1 MKANKIATI
10 GIVLAILASFT
21 LVPVNAEANLP
32 DLTVTDIKAYHYIT
46 PWGRAVGPWFNLP
59 NSVDVTV
66 SNIGLKE
73 AGAAVVF
80 LSIDGERIGSEEI
93 RALQVGESAT
103 VTFKWTPTGQDPLSD
118 SVYNYTL
125 HAGKD
130 YTLTA
135 EVVGADVD
143 NNEKDMSN
151 NVMTKTQKVLYT
163 GYMADEPLENL
174 AHGMLHG
181 HVLYTTGDGRYT
193 GLYRKGSTQTTHYA
207 INLPPNATVKLARLN
222 VYYTW
227 SKALDWRK
235 VACPEMQV
243 DITTPSGTTYT
254 NIPLDAVY
262 NDIKAH
268 GYWNLP
274 WGNYVFDLSGIVSE
288 SGTYTVTV
296 KNVCTKCRYF
306 CVAAPGIAVVYEDA
320 DAPLIEYWYNEG
332 ADTLMGGRRYDG
344 LTLEECINNAEF
356 PGTPDATGLGL
367 VERATLGVVSP
378 WGGSAWAPGMTNY
391 LYFNDNELGQGV
403 YRGYSS
409 PYTKTIGSL
418 TLSVGGYISQVGIN
432 VTDVTEYLR
441 PDKNVASQGDD
452 GDNMMP
458 SNAFLVLE
466 YETKG
471 VKDEHI
477 KEVTGVT
484 GGGWM
489 SEETATFGFV
499 AQLKDNE
506 TIGNLEYI
514 DHAADLAMHSDTI
527 DELEIIGN
535 TATFSG
541 TAWIDDASS
550 GNVSSGYTFEIN
562 VEDNGEPG
570 AGLDTFAI
578 SVTDPEGSLYY
589 SASGTLE
596 GGNIQIHV

>member
-1 MKANKIATI
+1 MKTNKIATI

-21 LVPVNAEANLP
+21 LVPVNAGNLP
-32 DLTVTDIKAYHYIT
+32 DLAVTDIEAYHYIT
-46 PWGRAVGPWFNLP
+46 PWGSAVGPWFNLP

-66 SNIGLKE
+66 KNDGSRD

-80 LSIDGERIGSEEI
+80 LSIDGERVGSANILDLEVDET
-93 RALQVGESAT
+93 AT
-103 VTFKWTPTGQDPLSD
+103 VTFEWTPTGQDPLSD
-118 SVYNYTL
+118 GVYNYTL
-125 HAGKD
+125 HEGKV

-135 EVVGADVD
+135 EVVGADED
-143 NNEKDMSN
+143 NNEKKDDDPSN
-151 NVMTKTQKVLYT
+151 NVMTETQKVLYT
-163 GYMADEPLENL
+163 GYMADEPMENV

-193 GLYRKGSTQTTHYA
+193 GLYSVGSTQTTNYA

-227 SKALDWRK
+227 CKALVWGE

-243 DITTPSGTTYT
+243 DITTPSGTTYAD
-254 NIPLDAVY
+254 IPLDAVY

-268 GYWNLP
+268 GGWNLP
-274 WGNYVFDLSGIVSE
+274 FGNYVFDLSGIVSE

-306 CVAAPGIAVVYEDA
+306 CDAAPGIAIVYEDA

-332 ADTLMGGRRYDG
+332 ADLLMGGRRYDG

-391 LYFNDNELGQGV
+391 LYFNDIELGRGV
-403 YRGYSS
+403 YCGYGNPCSQ
-409 PYTKTIGSL
+409 TIDSL
-418 TLSVGGYISQVGIN
+418 TLTVGGSGAQVGIN

-441 PDKNVASQGDD
+441 PNKNVAGQGDD

-466 YETKG
+466 YK
-471 VKDEHI
+471 
-477 KEVTGVT
+477 
-484 GGGWM
+484 
-489 SEETATFGFV
+489 
-499 AQLKDNE
+499 
-506 TIGNLEYI
+506 
-514 DHAADLAMHSDTI
+514 
-527 DELEIIGN
+527 
-535 TATFSG
+535 
-541 TAWIDDASS
+541 
-550 GNVSSGYTFEIN
+550 
-562 VEDNGEPG
+562 
-570 AGLDTFAI
+570 
-578 SVTDPEGSLYY
+578 
-589 SASGTLE
+589 
-596 GGNIQIHV
+596 